1 MRIPR
6 RTAIVRTPQHCGNIP
21 ESHCQRGF
29 VTVTL
34 PRMPWEQEI
43 TAPDRTIPRAI
54 LLSLTI
60 ITIIYT
66 TVALVT
72 LGTVPWQQVAG
83 SETALT
89 DVVSRHH
96 HETIFRV

>member
-1 MRIPR
+1 MTDMRIPR

-43 TAPDRTIPRAI
+43 TAHDPRE
-54 LLSLTI
+54 
-60 ITIIYT
+60 
-66 TVALVT
+66 
-72 LGTVPWQQVAG
+72 
-83 SETALT
+83 ETKPRRNPAAPPARAYRKKPASPPGVM
-89 DVVSRHH
+89 DGGD
-96 HETIFRV
+96 FA